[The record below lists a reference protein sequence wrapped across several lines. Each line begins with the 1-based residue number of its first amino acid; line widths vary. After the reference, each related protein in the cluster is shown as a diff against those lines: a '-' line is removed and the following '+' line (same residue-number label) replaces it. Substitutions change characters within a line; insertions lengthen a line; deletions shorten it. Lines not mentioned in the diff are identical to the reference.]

1 MWGNLTWFAKVDK
14 LHIGNTYLKK
24 TKPEDTITTRNTNL
38 KKLVA
43 YSAIAYSTCI
53 NERALNSSDLKQS
66 TTMIVTRT
74 WQKKDLFG
82 GTLAQCVCF
91 KTLYIS

>member
-24 TKPEDTITTRNTNL
+24 SKPEKTITTRNTNL

-43 YSAIAYSTCI
+43 YSAI
-53 NERALNSSDLKQS
+53 
-66 TTMIVTRT
+66 V
-74 WQKKDLFG
+74 
-82 GTLAQCVCF
+82 
-91 KTLYIS
+91 